1 MLDQLEKIAIR
12 FHEINDLLTRP
23 ATMADQNLFRR
34 LSQERG
40 STLEIVEKYS
50 EYRKILKDIEGN
62 KEIIHNSND
71 ADLRDMAKSEFGAL
85 EARRDQLESEL
96 KYLLIPKDPHDAGD
110 CIVEIRA
117 GTGGDE
123 AGIFAGDLYG
133 MYRYFLEKKRWK
145 MEIIEMTQANQGGFK
160 EIIFEVQGT
169 GAYGTLKFESGVH
182 RVQRVPKTET
192 QGRVH
197 TSAASVAI
205 LPVIE
210 EVDKEIII
218 NPNELRIDI
227 YRSGGKGGQNVNKVE
242 TAVRM
247 THIPTGI
254 VVQCQEERSQL
265 KNREK
270 AMKVLKSRI
279 YELRRQEHESKIASQ
294 RKSMVGSGDRSEKI
308 RTYNFPQNRLTDHR
322 IGLTIYD
329 LEGVM
334 GGKLDE
340 IIEKL
345 QLAENEELL
354 KAGSAAH

>member
-1 MLDQLEKIAIR
+1 MLDQLERINIR

-23 ATMADQNLFRR
+23 QTMADPNLFRN
-34 LSQERG
+34 LSKER
-40 STLEIVEKYS
+40 SAAAEIVERYT
-50 EYRKILKDIEGN
+50 EYLKVLKDIDGN
-62 KEIIHNSND
+62 KDIVHNSDD
-71 ADLRDMAKSEFGAL
+71 ADLREMAKSELSGL
-85 EARRDQLESEL
+85 EARRDTLESEL
-96 KYLLIPKDPHDAGD
+96 KYLLVPKDPHDAGN
-110 CIVEIRA
+110 CILEIRA

-133 MYRYFLEKKRWK
+133 MYRYFIEKKRWK
-145 MEIIEMTQANQGGFK
+145 MEIIELTEANQGGFK
-160 EIIFEVQGT
+160 EIIFEVQGD
-169 GAYGTLKFESGVH
+169 GAYGTLKFESGGH

-197 TSAASVAI
+197 TSAATVAV

-210 EVDKEIII
+210 EVDKEIVI

-227 YRSGGKGGQNVNKVE
+227 FRSGGKGGQNVNKVE

-279 YELRRQEHESKIASQ
+279 YELRRQEHESKIASK

-334 GGKLDE
+334 GGKLED

-354 KAGSAAH
+354 KAG

>member
-1 MLDQLEKIAIR
+1 MIDQLEKIEIR
-12 FHEINDLLTRP
+12 FNEINDLLTRP
-23 ATMADQNLFRR
+23 ETITDQNQFRT
-34 LSQERG
+34 LSKER
-40 STLEIVEKYS
+40 SSAETIVDKYRT
-50 EYRKILKDIEGN
+50 YRKLLTDIEGN
-62 KEIIHNSND
+62 KDILYNSD
-71 ADLRDMAKSEFGAL
+71 DPELREMARTELS
-85 EARRDQLESEL
+85 QLELDKVSVENEL
-96 KYLLIPKDPHDAGD
+96 KYMLIPRDPHDEGG
-110 CIVEIRA
+110 CILEIRA

-123 AGIFAGDLYG
+123 AGIFVGDLFG
-133 MYRYFLEKKRWK
+133 MYRYYVEKMGWTYQTIDFT
-145 MEIIEMTQANQGGFK
+145 EANQGGFK
-160 EIIFEVQGT
+160 EMIIEIEGK
-169 GAYGTLKFESGVH
+169 GAYGKLKFESGVH

-197 TSAASVAI
+197 TSAASVAV
-205 LPVIE
+205 LPIIDD
-210 EVDKEIII
+210 VDKEIVI
-218 NPNELRIDI
+218 NPNDLRIDI

-247 THIPTGI
+247 THLPTGI

-279 YELRRQEHESKIASQ
+279 YEKQKEEHDAKIASK
-294 RKSMVGSGDRSEKI
+294 RKSMVGSGDRSEKV

-334 GGKLDE
+334 GGKIDD
-340 IIEKL
+340 IVEKL

-354 KAGSAAH
+354 KAGQTNS